1 MTSAFIIGG
10 TGEVGKHV
18 VAELAK
24 SPQFEKI
31 VIFSRH
37 AHDIQIEGK
46 EKLVWEVVPNFDN
59 LEAHKSAIK
68 GCQAG
73 FCTLGSTKAKAGSA
87 EAFEHI
93 DYGYTMNVAKMAK
106 EIGCQWFGVVTAV
119 GANAESSFLYPR
131 VKGMIERD
139 LTKIDFNKLE
149 IFRPAMLICDRKESR
164 VLESIGQFF
173 CKGINFIIPDRMA
186 IKTETVAA
194 AMVKQAVRF
203 FQSSTAQIS
212 EAISI
217 HDNYAIA
224 QLAKE

>member
-1 MTSAFIIGG
+1 MTRAFIIGG

-18 VAELAK
+18 ITELAK
-24 SPQFEKI
+24 NPSFEKI
-31 VIFSRH
+31 VILSRH
-37 AHDIQIEGK
+37 ALDVQVEGK
-46 EKLVWEVVPNFDN
+46 EKLVWEVVPNFDD

-68 GCQAG
+68 DCRAG

-87 EAFEHI
+87 EAFERI
-93 DYGYTMNVAKMAK
+93 DYGYTMTIAKMAK
-106 EIGCQWFGVVTAV
+106 ESGCKWFGVVTAV
-119 GANAESSFLYPR
+119 GSDAESSFLYPR

-139 LTKIDFNKLE
+139 LKGLDFNKLE

-173 CKGINFIIPDRMA
+173 SKGINYIIPDRIA

-194 AMVKQAVRF
+194 AMVKQAALF
-203 FQSSTAQIS
+203 FKPGDKENEETV
-212 EAISI
+212 SI